1 MQFYLLNKIQFIS
14 IVNAILWHVLLLG
27 LTKNTLFSSTWSN
40 TPIIN
45 IFVCD
50 SEVVL
55 SYD

>member
-14 IVNAILWHVLLLG
+14 IVNAILCHVLLLG
-27 LTKNTLFSSTWSN
+27 MTKNTLFSSTWSN